1 MRCKNMATIQ
11 SITEGD
17 INNEFL
23 EEWTTEAVVD
33 ELAYRLCTFKIAAVA
48 CTLDFN
54 KKNYDQYNENGNEIF
69 VSNKYIKQAEQLIY
83 RIPIWRPPPEF
94 LVSLSDLT
102 PRLRAELRQLLKA
115 KSYKTV
121 NYITQHALAVVFE
134 CVNERY
140 FHLSI
145 GIGQIRWRLVP

>member
-1 MRCKNMATIQ
+1 MATIQ
-11 SITEGD
+11 SIAKKVTT
-17 INNEFL
+17 NE
-23 EEWTTEAVVD
+23 EQEKWTTEAVVD
-33 ELAYRLCTFKIAAVA
+33 EMAYRLCTFKVAAVA

-54 KKNYDQYNENGNEIF
+54 KKNYDQYNENGSEIH
-69 VSNKYIKQAEQLIY
+69 VSNRYIKQAERLIY

-102 PRLRAELRQLLKA
+102 PRLRSELKQLLKA
-115 KSYKTV
+115 NLYEIV
-121 NYITQHALAVVFE
+121 NYIMQHALAVVFE

-145 GIGQIRWRLVP
+145 GVGQIRWKLVS

>member
-1 MRCKNMATIQ
+1 MATIQ
-11 SITEGD
+11 SITEKD
-17 INNEFL
+17 INNESQ
-23 EEWTTEAVVD
+23 EIWTIEAVVD

-54 KKNYDQYNENGNEIF
+54 KKNYDQYDKSGNEIYI
-69 VSNKYIKQAEQLIY
+69 SNKYIKQAERLIY

-94 LVSLSDLT
+94 LVSLGDLT
-102 PRLRAELRQLLKA
+102 PRLRAGLKQILKA
-115 KSYKTV
+115 KSYETV
-121 NYITQHALAVVFE
+121 NYIMQHALAFVFE

-145 GIGQIRWRLVP
+145 GIGQIRWKLIS